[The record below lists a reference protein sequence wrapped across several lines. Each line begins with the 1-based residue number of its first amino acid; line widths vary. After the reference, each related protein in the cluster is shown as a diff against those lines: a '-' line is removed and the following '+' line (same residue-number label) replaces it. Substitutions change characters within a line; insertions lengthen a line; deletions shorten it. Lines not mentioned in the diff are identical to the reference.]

1 MDNDFLVEMLILK
14 LNQEMKNIL
23 KKELTSDPQSAIMN
37 LSNEREDKPFE
48 NT

>member
-14 LNQEMKNIL
+14 LNQEMKNVL
-23 KKELTSDPQSAIMN
+23 KKELTSNSQSAIMN

>member
-1 MDNDFLVEMLILK
+1 MDNDFLVEILILK

-23 KKELTSDPQSAIMN
+23 KKELTSNSQSAIMN

>member
-1 MDNDFLVEMLILK
+1 MDNDFLVEMLVLK

-23 KKELTSDPQSAIMN
+23 KKQLTSDSQSAIIN